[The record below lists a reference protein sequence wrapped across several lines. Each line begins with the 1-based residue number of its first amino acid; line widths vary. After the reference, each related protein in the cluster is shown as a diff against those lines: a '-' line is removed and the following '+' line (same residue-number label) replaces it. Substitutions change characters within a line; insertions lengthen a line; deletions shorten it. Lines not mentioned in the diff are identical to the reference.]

1 MMGSVFKSTSPII
14 VQAIEG
20 GSFPG
25 RSDCTMFAIE
35 ASQEGVADPF
45 SKEAEVRSGA
55 KRISESGTVN
65 MGLCPN
71 GQILMDPRLK
81 GPPFTRE
88 KP

>member
-1 MMGSVFKSTSPII
+1 
-14 VQAIEG
+14 
-20 GSFPG
+20 
-25 RSDCTMFAIE
+25 
-35 ASQEGVADPF
+35 
-45 SKEAEVRSGA
+45 
-55 KRISESGTVN
+55 